1 MSPTTQSMEVRLPT
15 PTATNPKKSP
25 HASPEEKPEFPSGKK
40 VALILVA
47 LFLAMFLIALDR
59 TIIATAVPQIT
70 NQFNSLDDVGWYA
83 SAYLLTSCSTQL
95 IFGRFYTFYSSK
107 TIYLTSVVLFE
118 IGSVLCAAAPSSK
131 VFIIGRGIAGIGC
144 AGVTSGN
151 FILIAA
157 SVPLGDRPKYMGLMG
172 AVFGVAS
179 IIGPLLGGAFTD
191 HVSWRWC
198 FYIKYVLYPKY

>member
-1 MSPTTQSMEVRLPT
+1 MSPIAQSMEAQLPT
-15 PTATNPKKSP
+15 LIATGAEKGLY
-25 HASPEEKPEFPSGKK
+25 ASPKEKTEFPSGKN
-40 VALILVA
+40 VAIILVA

-107 TIYLTSVVLFE
+107 TIYLTSVALFE
-118 IGSVLCAAAPSSK
+118 IGSVLCGAAPSSK
-131 VFIIGRGIAGIGC
+131 AFIVGRGIAGIGC

-157 SVPLGDRPKYMGLMG
+157 SVPLSDRPKYMGLMG

-198 FYIKYVLYPKY
+198 FYIKYILYPKY